1 MKKILIYLS
10 VLLLGTVISCQKF
23 LEEEYLSGE
32 NSNTVFQSEE
42 GFESLVSA
50 AYLSLRAWYGKENG
64 WDLTESGTDIYTW
77 GLDNRSKGFCTY
89 SNFVDEEQTRTA
101 AIWYELYVALNT
113 CNLILKNVD
122 EVPYDDVSLRDMR
135 KGEVYFLRAHYL
147 YLIVETWGNVHFT
160 TEPTEEADKTANRT
174 PISTFYQQIFSD
186 LEAALPLVP
195 EMTTEYGRVDKQVV
209 RAFLA
214 RTNLTWASYLENG
227 FSNGTQTLVEQDAGQ
242 AAQYYNKAFE
252 YAEDIIS
259 SGYYGLLDNWD
270 DIWDIDNIKNEEI
283 IWVVNY
289 SDDPVYT
296 RSNLRNPW
304 DEDFTEENKYPE
316 TEYDQAGHRLIQREG
331 GHQGHVMWEIRYE
344 NLSWGLVR
352 DVNNGRGFQRWM
364 PTRHFIDMYNEN
376 LDERFFGSFKNVWY
390 ANDADATPVW
400 RPTMIIDG
408 QVVLVPQEK
417 WVTPLFDIGDTAIYF
432 SKTPVSSS
440 VKAKFSATDI
450 YSFNSNKGYLIFDI
464 NDMYLPDGTPN
475 NAIIN
480 RQYYFPITKKYQDTT
495 RLELA
500 QAYSKRDCYVIR
512 LAEIYLIASEAAM
525 MTGNSAEA
533 YSKLLTLANARAY
546 NGNGAELLGAYGVN
560 SGSDI
565 SIDFLLDERAR
576 ELATEFL
583 RYFDLKRTNKL
594 VERLTL
600 YNTDAAPN
608 IQQYHNVRFIPQEQ
622 IDAVFNKDEFMQN
635 PGYQ

>member
-1 MKKILIYLS
+1 MKRTIIYLS
-10 VLLLGTVISCQKF
+10 VILLGTVISCQKF

-32 NSNTVFQSEE
+32 NSKTVFESEE

-89 SNFVDEEQTRTA
+89 SNFVGEEQTRMA
-101 AIWYELYVALNT
+101 AIWYELYTALNT
-113 CNLILKNVD
+113 CNLILKYVD
-122 EVPYDDVSLRDMR
+122 EVPYKDISLRDER

-147 YLIVETWGNVHFT
+147 YLIVETWGNVHFS
-160 TEPTEEADKTANRT
+160 TEPVEVALKTANKT
-174 PISTFYQQIFSD
+174 PISTFYGQIFDD
-186 LEAALPLVP
+186 LEDALALTP
-195 EMTTEYGRVDKQVV
+195 ENTSEYGRIDKNVV
-209 RAFLA
+209 RAFSA
-214 RTNLTWASYLENG
+214 RMNLTWASYLENG
-227 FSNGTQTLVEQDAGQ
+227 LSNGRDILVQQDAAGADTYYEQ
-242 AAQYYNKAFE
+242 AYE
-252 YAEDIIS
+252 YAESIIN
-259 SGYYGLLDNWD
+259 SGYYSLLDNYNN
-270 DIWDIDNIKNEEI
+270 IWDIDNIKNDEI
-283 IWVVNY
+283 IWAVIY
-289 SDDPVYT
+289 SDDPLYT

-304 DEDFTEENKYPE
+304 DEEFTDDNKYPE
-316 TEYDQAGHRLIQREG
+316 TEYDQSGGRLIQREG

-364 PTRHFIDMYNEN
+364 PTKYFIDLFDEN
-376 LDERFFGSFKNVWY
+376 LDERFYGSFKNVWY

-400 RPTMIIDG
+400 RPRMIIDG
-408 QVVLVPQEK
+408 TNVLVDQDK

-440 VKAKFSATDI
+440 IKAKFSETDI
-450 YSFNSNKGYLIFDI
+450 YTFHPEKGYLIFDI

-475 NAIIN
+475 DGIIN
-480 RQYYFPITKKYQDTT
+480 RQFYYPITKKYMDTT

-512 LAEIYLIASEAAM
+512 LAEIYLIAAEAAFMQEDQSEAY
-525 MTGNSAEA
+525 N
-533 YSKLLTLANARAY
+533 KLLELANARAY

-560 SGSDI
+560 SGGNID
-565 SIDFLLDERAR
+565 IDFLLDERAR
-576 ELATEFL
+576 ELATEHL

-594 VERLTL
+594 VERITL
-600 YNTDAAPN
+600 YNSDAAPN
-608 IQQYHNVRFIPQEQ
+608 IQEYHNVRFIPQEQ
-622 IDAVFNKDEFMQN
+622 LDAVFNEDFDQN
-635 PGYQ
+635 YGYQ